1 MIVIDAKDLNG
12 QALTQLLDRVSA
24 RAAASARVRVQKP
37 VIAPQSFDLDELD
50 RIRAMTPPGP
60 QEDSVAM
67 IRALRD
73 E

>member
-12 QALTQLLDRVSA
+12 PALTQLLDRVSA
-24 RAAASARVRVQKP
+24 RAAASNKARLKGP
-37 VIAPQSFDLDELD
+37 ALAPQPFNLDELD

>member
-12 QALTQLLDRVSA
+12 PALTQLLDRVSA
-24 RAAASARVRVQKP
+24 RAAASGSGRLEKP
-37 VIAPQSFDLDELD
+37 VAALQSFDLDEID

>member
-12 QALTQLLDRVSA
+12 PDLTQLLDRVSA
-24 RAAASARVRVQKP
+24 RAADSRRVRSHKP
-37 VIAPQSFDLDELD
+37 VPALQSFDIDELD